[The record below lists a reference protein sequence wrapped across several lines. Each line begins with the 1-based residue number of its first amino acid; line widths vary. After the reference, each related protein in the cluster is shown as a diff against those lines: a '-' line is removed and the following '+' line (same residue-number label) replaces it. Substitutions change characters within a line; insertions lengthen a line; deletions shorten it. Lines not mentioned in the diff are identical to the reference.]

1 VARADD
7 ARLVH
12 EEFAVETRLRKRLPP
27 GPARAQGPGR
37 TYDTIET
44 DGDLSIDE
52 IALPTAEALRAGG
65 PWGQAFPEPSFD
77 GEFLVHQA
85 RVVGARHLKLWV
97 EPTGSGRRFDAI
109 AFNHLDPGA
118 RPQPE
123 GSTVRLVYRL
133 DINAYRDE
141 RRLQLLIDHLL
152 PVC

>member
-1 VARADD
+1 MAAGLTLRPGNLDRFARAFD
-7 ARLVH
+7 AEVMRWL
-12 EEFAVETRLRKRLPP
+12 
-27 GPARAQGPGR
+27 GPGK
-37 TYDTIET
+37 THDTIET
-44 DGDLSIDE
+44 DGALSIDE

-77 GEFLVHQA
+77 GEFAVRQS
-85 RVVGARHLKLWV
+85 RVVGERHLKLWV

-118 RPQPE
+118 RPQLE

-133 DINAYRDE
+133 DINAYRSE